1 MRLIDYLCKTDG
13 REFIATYHEI
23 NSTEIAQWGFTLTD
37 RWDLEDATEVDIA
50 IAEMVTEIDSL
61 KVGESCPF
69 NPIRGEK
76 RCNGFI
82 LRIK

>member
-1 MRLIDYLCKTDG
+1 MKLIDYLSKPDE
-13 REFIATYHEI
+13 REFIVTYHEI
-23 NSTEIAQWGFTLTD
+23 YSTEIVQWGFRLTD
-37 RWDLEDATEVDIA
+37 EWNLEEAPEVEIA

-76 RCNGFI
+76 HCNGFI

>member
-1 MRLIDYLCKTDG
+1 MRLIDYLSKPDE
-13 REFIATYHEI
+13 REFIVRCHEI
-23 NSTEIAQWGFTLTD
+23 NSTEIIQFGFRLTD
-37 RWDLEDATEVDIA
+37 EWNLEDAFEFEIA
-50 IAEMVTEIDSL
+50 IVEKVTEIDSL